1 MLLFLF
7 SCNFFY
13 RTDDFNTDGDGSRE
27 HNSVHNMEKGS
38 LIGLAEV
45 HDHKSRNSEKEES
58 IPPAED
64 REKAFI

>member
-1 MLLFLF
+1 MLPY
-7 SCNFFY
+7 SRAIFFH
-13 RTDDFNTDGDGSRE
+13 RTDDFLTLMGDGSRE

-58 IPPAED
+58 IPS
-64 REKAFI
+64 RR